1 MIGPGASKIA
11 SGGIVTVIDNLIENF
26 DKDINIKYIV
36 TMRPTSTLKRI
47 GLYFHALFSI
57 IINLMNRDQKI
68 AHIHMSSRTS
78 FYRKS
83 TIIML
88 LKFFRIPIIIH
99 LHSGEFD
106 IFYSEELNSRMK
118 RYVKWIYSLADKTIL
133 LTDGWQKWFKNT
145 INTNESMVLYNGVKS
160 YYDIDSLPVNNR
172 ENIILFLGRLNK
184 KKGIYDLLYSFQEV
198 IVNVPD
204 ATLKICGDGEIEECK
219 QLANQLNIANN
230 VHFLG
235 WVDEEEKFQLLNQAK
250 IYILPSYFEGLPM
263 GMLEAMSAG
272 IGIIA
277 TNVGGV
283 PEAVKHEESALLIDA
298 GSQEKI
304 SESIVFLLQNSDK
317 VKELG
322 ENARDVFLKKFDI
335 KNIVQELK
343 KIYLKLLESMERNNQ

>member
-1 MIGPGASKIA
+1 MVGPGASKVA
-11 SGGIVTVIDNLIENF
+11 SGGIVTVIDNLIEYL
-26 DKDINIKYIV
+26 DKDFVIKHIV
-36 TMRPTSTLKRI
+36 TMRPTSALKRI
-47 GLYFHALFSI
+47 GLYFNALFSI

-106 IFYSEELNSRMK
+106 IFYSQELNFRMK

-133 LTDGWQKWFKNT
+133 LTNGWLKWFKNT

-172 ENIILFLGRLNK
+172 KNIILFLGRLDK

-204 ATLKICGDGEIEECK
+204 AILKICGDGEIEKCK
-219 QLANQLNIANN
+219 QLAKQLNIANN

-235 WVDEEEKFQLLNQAK
+235 WVDEEEKYQLLNQAK

-277 TNVGGV
+277 TNVGGI
-283 PEAVKHEESALLIDA
+283 PEAIKHDESALLVDA

-304 SESIVFLLQNSDK
+304 SESIIFLLKNSDK
-317 VKELG
+317 VRKLG
-322 ENARDVFLKKFDI
+322 ENARNTFLKKFDI

-343 KIYLKLLESMERNNQ
+343 ENYLKLLDSKEGNNQ